1 MSKVF
6 IDNGLLLRKCNQKK
20 SCSYFKKAQ
29 DLHKPYFCKL
39 DDRGYDFTIE
49 RLKCL
54 QNATSQLKVDLLKL
68 DVTRDYEGC
77 FFFPN
82 LPDIES

>member
-1 MSKVF
+1 M
-6 IDNGLLLRKCNQKK
+6 
-20 SCSYFKKAQ
+20 KAQ

-82 LPDIES
+82 LPDIENSKLAQLLQRHNFTPRRDYN